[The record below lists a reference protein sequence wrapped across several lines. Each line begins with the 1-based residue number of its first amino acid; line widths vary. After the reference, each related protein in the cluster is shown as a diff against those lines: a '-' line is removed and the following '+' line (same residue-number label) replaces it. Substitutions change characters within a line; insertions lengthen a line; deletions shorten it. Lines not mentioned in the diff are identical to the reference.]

1 MKRKQLMLNPYL
13 RTGKDGTDTERCSES
28 EPAENGE
35 ATHQDETVIDEDR
48 NEEDG
53 GEIHT
58 SVRRSTRQRE
68 PSRRLT
74 YNDLGNPLVTIVQT
88 LFQSLSTVVT
98 KSLLEPS
105 FTSVSKPQNRLRNPF
120 KYAKGLA

>member
-53 GEIHT
+53 GEI
-58 SVRRSTRQRE
+58 Q
-68 PSRRLT
+68 
-74 YNDLGNPLVTIVQT
+74 NTISE
-88 LFQSLSTVVT
+88 FEYSCH
-98 KSLLEPS
+98 
-105 FTSVSKPQNRLRNPF
+105 
-120 KYAKGLA
+120 